1 MIRKTKITDVK
12 EMQKLINYYASR
24 DMMLARTLVE
34 LYENLRDY
42 FVYEE
47 GGKILGTC
55 ALHISWEDLAEI
67 KSLAVEESKQGKG
80 VGSSL
85 VKEALKEA
93 REINVKRV
101 FVLTYKPDFFKKMGF
116 QEIDKANLPQKI
128 WGECVNCAKFPGC
141 QEIALIKELT

>member
-1 MIRKTKITDVK
+1 MIRKAKITDVK
-12 EMQKLINYYASR
+12 EMQKLINLYASR

-42 FVYEE
+42 FVCEE
-47 GGKILGTC
+47 GGKIVGTC

-67 KSLAVEESKQGKG
+67 KSLAVEEVKQNKG

-85 VKEALKEA
+85 VKEALREA
-93 REINVKRV
+93 KEINIKRV
-101 FVLTYKPDFFKKMGF
+101 FVLTYKPDFFKKMDF

-141 QEIALIKELT
+141 QETALILSL